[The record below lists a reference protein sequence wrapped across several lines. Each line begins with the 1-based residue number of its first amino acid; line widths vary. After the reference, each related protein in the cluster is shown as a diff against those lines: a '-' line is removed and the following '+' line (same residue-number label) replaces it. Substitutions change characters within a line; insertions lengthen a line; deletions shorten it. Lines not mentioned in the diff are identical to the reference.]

1 MQADI
6 SPHRVLVQQGQGPDI
21 TMGPMNGMGG
31 TVQAQLPPLAQQR
44 IPTALQQMIQ
54 AEAKANGKRS
64 PGLATRGRR

>member
-6 SPHRVLVQQGQGPDI
+6 SPHRLLTQQPQGPDI
-21 TMGPMNGMGG
+21 KMAPMVGMGG
-31 TVQAQLPPLAQQR
+31 TVPAQLPPLAQQR

-64 PGLATRGRR
+64 PGLVTRGRR